1 MPMSSRPGNQ
11 DQPDRRAG
19 ASFPQLNPNPIIGVD
34 SSGHVTFLNDGA
46 TRALESLGKDA
57 APDVFLPKDMNE
69 ILAALKRRERA
80 TFRRE
85 LTVGD
90 LVFDESI
97 YVAPEDNAVGIYAT
111 DITERKQGEQALR
124 ESEERFRQA
133 FEDSAIGKLF
143 TGLDGRLLR
152 VNRAFAAMLGY
163 SIEELQSMD
172 FLALTHPDDVAASRE
187 TMVRL
192 QSGTEGSARIE
203 MRYLHKNG
211 SEVWV
216 DLNTVLLRDAAGQ
229 PHHFVTDVQDI
240 TDRKRA
246 EQELCENEERFR
258 LLVHQASDG
267 IYVHELT
274 EDRAGRFLEVNDS
287 ICRMLGYSREEMLAM
302 DVSDVRAPGSLARI
316 PEVISELRAQ
326 GSLVFVTENRTK
338 DGRTI
343 PLEVNARLFDLQ
355 GRTVVLAIARDIT
368 ERKRAEAEKERMVH
382 EAERRKAELEQ
393 LIYAASHD
401 LRTPLVSLQGFVGEL
416 KLSLKDLLAELDRSD
431 VPPAF
436 RERVAAMAGTDIPES
451 LRFIDAGASRMGALV
466 SGLLRL
472 SRLGRAAFQ
481 AEPLDMNKV
490 VGDVARSMEFTTR
503 KADARVEVADLPGC
517 LGDPTQVG
525 QVFSNLVENALKY
538 RSPDRNLVVSIAGRR
553 EKDAAV
559 YCVEDNGIGLAPDQ
573 QPHVFTPFFRV
584 DARIPSGEGLG
595 LTIVTRIAE
604 RLGGRVWVES
614 ELGKGSRFYVAL
626 PAG

>member
-1 MPMSSRPGNQ
+1 
-11 DQPDRRAG
+11 
-19 ASFPQLNPNPIIGVD
+19 
-34 SSGHVTFLNDGA
+34 
-46 TRALESLGKDA
+46 
-57 APDVFLPKDMNE
+57 
-69 ILAALKRRERA
+69 
-80 TFRRE
+80 
-85 LTVGD
+85 
-90 LVFDESI
+90 
-97 YVAPEDNAVGIYAT
+97 
-111 DITERKQGEQALR
+111 
-124 ESEERFRQA
+124 
-133 FEDSAIGKLF
+133 
-143 TGLDGRLLR
+143 
-152 VNRAFAAMLGY
+152 
-163 SIEELQSMD
+163 
-172 FLALTHPDDVAASRE
+172 
-187 TMVRL
+187 
-192 QSGTEGSARIE
+192 
-203 MRYLHKNG
+203 
-211 SEVWV
+211 
-216 DLNTVLLRDAAGQ
+216 
-229 PHHFVTDVQDI
+229 
-240 TDRKRA
+240 
-246 EQELCENEERFR
+246 
-258 LLVHQASDG
+258 
-267 IYVHELT
+267 
-274 EDRAGRFLEVNDS
+274 
-287 ICRMLGYSREEMLAM
+287 
-302 DVSDVRAPGSLARI
+302 
-316 PEVISELRAQ
+316 
-326 GSLVFVTENRTK
+326 
-338 DGRTI
+338 
-343 PLEVNARLFDLQ
+343 
-355 GRTVVLAIARDIT
+355 VVLAIARDIT